1 MMLQISFH
9 PINSW
14 IQSFWKVKLLADIV
28 HVTDSI
34 LSNEDKVIC
43 FSADEYS
50 VLKILFLLN

>member
-1 MMLQISFH
+1 MLQFSFN
-9 PINSW
+9 PINPW

-28 HVTDSI
+28 HAIDSI

-43 FSADEYS
+43 FSDDEYS

>member
-1 MMLQISFH
+1 MLQISFH

>member
-1 MMLQISFH
+1 MLQFSFN
-9 PINSW
+9 PINSL

>member
-1 MMLQISFH
+1 MLQFSFN

-34 LSNEDKVIC
+34 FSNEDKVIC